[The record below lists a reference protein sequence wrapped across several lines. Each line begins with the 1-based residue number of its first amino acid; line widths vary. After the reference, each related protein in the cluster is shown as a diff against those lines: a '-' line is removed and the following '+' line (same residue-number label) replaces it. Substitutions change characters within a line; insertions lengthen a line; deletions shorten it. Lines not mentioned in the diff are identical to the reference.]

1 MDYLLFPLFNTEITC
16 DPLETPANGTII
28 FIDNGAPANLMDS
41 IVVFSCNE
49 GYELVGD
56 VSAVCLSTAQW
67 SVKQPPQC
75 VTADVDDG
83 CEGEIP
89 TTTAA
94 VTTASKIEFL
104 NQEFL
109 IRF

>member
-1 MDYLLFPLFNTEITC
+1 M
-16 DPLETPANGTII
+16 
-28 FIDNGAPANLMDS
+28 
-41 IVVFSCNE
+41 FSCNE

-75 VTADVDDG
+75 VTADVYDDCG
-83 CEGEIP
+83 DEIP
-89 TTTAA
+89 TTTAAVTTAA

-109 IRF
+109 IRFCHSN